1 MATVVNKTKTDLKL
15 LNPQKIR
22 FSKRKTIGLLTL
34 GAFIGAFSSY
44 FFVLAA
50 NLYTPGLAGISSGIS
65 YTINDILWAN
75 GNEWMSHRTAADSVI
90 YWIFY
95 ILCNIPI
102 IYLTTKWFSARFL
115 KYSFYYFSVNFAF
128 SMFFANVPALAGGLV
143 DMSVLDENVKTLA
156 ILFFSFVGGLAS
168 GMAVGLAFKAGACA
182 MGLDPVAKHIGREK
196 NINIGPILSS
206 IAAVTTTVFVTIR
219 AFIPDVSGI
228 NAIEQTMNEEGLN
241 WLGAFLNTTLFSP
254 EYIGSWLFIISY
266 SVVANAVYSSAK
278 KVEVMA
284 TSDKSDEISDYLN
297 NSAYHRG
304 HTLLKIEGG
313 YSHQE
318 KKAIQMIINY
328 DELYDVVEKIAALDA
343 KAFIIVKKIEKIYD
357 IHDWTT
363 MTEEDKEKEKALL
376 IKKEKQ
382 IQKLEKKSKG
392 VK

>member
-1 MATVVNKTKTDLKL
+1 MATTSKQKTNLKL

-22 FSKRKTIGLLTL
+22 FSKRKTFGFLTL

-75 GNEWMSHRTAADSVI
+75 GVAWMEHRTSADSII

-102 IYLTTKWFSARFL
+102 IYFTTKWFSMRFL

-128 SMFFANVPALAGGLV
+128 SMLFANVPALAGGLV
-143 DMSVLDENVKTLA
+143 DIDGLDTTDQLQRDIKVLT

-168 GMAVGLAFKAGACA
+168 GTAVGLAFKVGACA

-196 NINIGPILSS
+196 NINIGPILSA
-206 IAAVTTTVFVTIR
+206 IAAITTTVFVTIR
-219 AFIPDVSGI
+219 AFIPDI
-228 NAIEQTMNEEGLN
+228 NGLTTIEANGGGFGGFIKST
-241 WLGAFLNTTLFSP
+241 FFSA

-278 KVEVMA
+278 KIEVMA
-284 TSDKSDEISDYLN
+284 TSDKSDEISEYLN

-304 HTLLKIEGG
+304 HTLVKIEGG

-328 DELYDVVEKIAALDA
+328 EEMYDVVEKIAALDA
-343 KAFIIVKKIEKIYD
+343 KAFIVVKEIKKIYD
-357 IHDWTT
+357 VHDWTT
-363 MTEEDKEKEKALL
+363 MTDEDKEKEKALL

-382 IQKLEKKSKG
+382 KQKLENKSKE
-392 VK
+392 